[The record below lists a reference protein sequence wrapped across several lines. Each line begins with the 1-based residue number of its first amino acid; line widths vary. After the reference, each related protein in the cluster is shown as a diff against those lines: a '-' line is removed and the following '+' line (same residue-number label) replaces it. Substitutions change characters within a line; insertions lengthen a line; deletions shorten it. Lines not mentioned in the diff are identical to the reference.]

1 MSTRAT
7 MIDPER
13 QMLGEVEMVGQDR
26 WEEIHRRAGAGA
38 SIRAIARELDVDR
51 KTVRR
56 CLRQTEWKPYQR
68 AARADTLLATHAS
81 YLRRRAADVGYS
93 AQVLFQELGGR
104 QYEGSYETVKR
115 FVRPLRE
122 MQLYAAVTRTRFETP
137 PGLQSQIDWGQ
148 ARVWLGAQRQVR
160 HIFVLTLGYS
170 RRSVHL
176 CCLPLFVIWMA
187 DHPTFRANPPFKQA
201 NAGVARLPLVVTAS
215 SSQVSPYSAEPQRA
229 QCRRADWL
237 HLCGLELVLVDAKKP
252 GPPLSHNSSTASAQE
267 FGRRQPAIAGAL
279 VEWRD
284 CASTS
289 GRVAA
294 SLRGLGVA
302 VADGGL
308 AGEAAPPV
316 GDYLI
321 GHAPCPGGGIV
332 DHPAGRVLFG
342 LPHGGGARPFR
353 PSCGPGRAGWLRFS
367 ASSEWDPLLC
377 PRVERPSPKSSAAP
391 LALQRMVIASVQ
403 NGCLPPFAV
412 AVRTKLL
419 RSIGMSVEL
428 SGIQTVSSTLL
439 PFISVKTM
447 SVCWL

>member
-148 ARVWLGAQRQVR
+148 VRVWLGAQRQVR

-170 RRSVHL
+170 RRSVYVPCLTEALGDLLDAHELAFTHFGGHTQEHL
-176 CCLPLFVIWMA
+176 YDRPRTVCVPRGA
-187 DHPTFRANPPFKQA
+187 DGVRWNTTFKAFADFWGFEPRLCRA
-201 NAGVARLPLVVTAS
+201 
-215 SSQVSPYSAEPQRA
+215 YRA
-229 QCRRADWL
+229 QTKGKVESGVKYFKRNFLA
-237 HLCGLELVLVDAKKP
+237 
-252 GPPLSHNSSTASAQE
+252 
-267 FGRRQPAIAGAL
+267 GRRFRDVWCRVDCPRRTHSVIARPQAAEEVGTGTRRRDEDQPALL
-279 VEWRD
+279 VHRQ
-284 CASTS
+284 
-289 GRVAA
+289 GRP
-294 SLRGLGVA
+294 GVG
-302 VADGGL
+302 VPL
-308 AGEAAPPV
+308 
-316 GDYLI
+316 
-321 GHAPCPGGGIV
+321 
-332 DHPAGRVLFG
+332 AGRVCA
-342 LPHGGGARPFR
+342 LPA
-353 PSCGPGRAGWLRFS
+353 
-367 ASSEWDPLLC
+367 
-377 PRVERPSPKSSAAP
+377 
-391 LALQRMVIASVQ
+391 
-403 NGCLPPFAV
+403 
-412 AVRTKLL
+412 
-419 RSIGMSVEL
+419 
-428 SGIQTVSSTLL
+428 
-439 PFISVKTM
+439 
-447 SVCWL
+447 